1 MPPLSTAK
9 MFFMFM
15 SFDVCDSARS
25 VDLVDGAAWE
35 LAHKDATASK
45 DTIAHRAA
53 NSKGVL

>member
-1 MPPLSTAK
+1 
-9 MFFMFM
+9 MFM

-35 LAHKDATASK
+35 LAHKDAAASK
-45 DTIAHRAA
+45 DTRAHRAA

>member
-1 MPPLSTAK
+1 

>member
-1 MPPLSTAK
+1 

-35 LAHKDATASK
+35 LAHKDAAASK
-45 DTIAHRAA
+45 DTRACRA
-53 NSKGVL
+53 YKQQRGFIGFCL

>member
-1 MPPLSTAK
+1 

-25 VDLVDGAAWE
+25 VIRVGRAAGM
-35 LAHKDATASK
+35 LAYQDVIANRS
-45 DTIAHRAA
+45 TIAHRAA